1 MRSASLILAALVV
14 VVLVLAVYA
23 ACSGGSGRGSEPFL
37 GTMYYAPSCGADWG
51 GRRRADCRGITTGV
65 MPSIEVGGIGA
76 CGLGCGRLGG
86 LGGVPP

>member
-1 MRSASLILAALVV
+1 MPPASLLLAALVV
-14 VVLVLAVYA
+14 ALLLAIYA
-23 ACSGGSGRGSEPFL
+23 WAPRGSSEPFL

-65 MPSIEVGGIGA
+65 MPSIEVHGIEA
-76 CGLGCGRLGG
+76 CGLGCGLLGG